1 MLLGHLDKSTIITG
15 SDGKCPHV
23 DSGAIMIDLM
33 SVTRKLSSVELKDV
47 TTFRD
52 LCHALILRC
61 VLSLYTHKST
71 KVHLILENYKIISPK
86 SSERLRRATSVGI
99 PCKVLTHD
107 QPLPDLRQF
116 YNLTDN
122 KKWFQ
127 NFFVKYCIAH
137 YKSTKPLYIA
147 GGLTDDPDKC
157 TVISGGE
164 AKEAVSY
171 RASHE
176 EADDRMMF
184 SIHQLYK
191 KYTINSPFIKDLVF
205 QLVQLLL

>member
-1 MLLGHLDKSTIITG
+1 MENADQ
-15 SDGKCPHV
+15 V
-23 DSGAIMIDLM
+23 DSGATVINFM
-33 SVTRKLSSVELKDV
+33 SVTRKLSSDELKDV
-47 TTFRD
+47 TIFGD
-52 LCHALILRC
+52 LCHAFLRC
-61 VLSLYTHKST
+61 VSSYTHKST
-71 KVHLILENYKIISPK
+71 EVHLILENYKVISPK

-99 PCKVLTHD
+99 PCKVMTD
-107 QPLPDLRQF
+107 DKPLPDLRQF

-122 KKWFQ
+122 KKGFQ

-157 TVISGGE
+157 TVYSGGE
-164 AKEAVSY
+164 AKEAVAY

-184 SIHQLYK
+184 SIIQLYK
-191 KYTINSPFIKDLVF
+191 KYTINSPFIKDSLSITVVTPDTDIF
-205 QLVQLLL
+205 VVLMYNLKDLGL